1 LRGFHIYVSH
11 TNECKLNIRLTKN
24 RENEVFGKVLPE
36 REDLRRVTPP
46 EGGLRE
52 AVGVERIS
60 CLMSVIQM
68 NVN

>member
-1 LRGFHIYVSH
+1 MAPLNIYVSH
-11 TNECKLNIRLTKN
+11 TNECKLNVRLTKN

-52 AVGVERIS
+52 AVGVERILYLCQS
-60 CLMSVIQM
+60 YK
-68 NVN
+68 